1 MTTGIDWFELGGQV
15 DFGGQAVPLPDLLA
29 AARRGETM
37 VTLGDGSMGMLP
49 EDWLKKYGML
59 ADLGSTPRTTDGP
72 IRFGK
77 AQAGLLDACS
87 PRSPRSSSTSASARS
102 ARPSP
107 GSRGSSPR
115 KRPPGFR
122 GELRPYQCEGLG
134 WLEYLQK
141 FDFGGIL
148 ADDMGL
154 GKTVQVLALL
164 QSRRARRQSRRG
176 RA

>member
-1 MTTGIDWFELGGQV
+1 
-15 DFGGQAVPLPDLLA
+15 
-29 AARRGETM
+29 M

-59 ADLGSTPRTTDGP
+59 ADLSAEDESGTGP
-72 IRFGK
+72 LRFGK
-77 AQAGLLDACS
+77 AQAGLLDALLAS
-87 PRSPRSSSTSASARS
+87 QPDIKLDIGFGKIRQALPRFDGVHPKEA
-102 ARPSP
+102 
-107 GSRGSSPR
+107 
-115 KRPPGFR
+115 PPGFR
-122 GELRPYQCEGLG
+122 GELRPYQREGLG

-164 QSRRARRQSRRG
+164 QSRGPAGSRRV
-176 RA
+176 RR